1 MYSQDSSFIIPPSS
15 KKIVETKKK
24 WYKHWW
30 GKLIIIFIVI
40 FFIILLALGF
50 YISKM
55 IILLKTG
62 QISPQQ
68 LFSSSALQADRS
80 SLITEDDPSR
90 GPRDAKVVV
99 IEFADFGCSACQ
111 EVQPVV
117 KQLLADYGDKILFI
131 WRDFPMTG
139 DVQTS
144 LLAAVAGE
152 CANKQGGFFAMQ
164 EQIFAN
170 PADITELSL
179 KTYAIQIGLNSVQFG
194 NCLQAEENITEIEDD
209 VLDGYESGVEATPT
223 FFINGIKVA
232 GAIPLNIF
240 EQIIA
245 SQLSQ

>member
-15 KKIVETKKK
+15 KKSFENKKK

-30 GKLIIIFIVI
+30 GKLIIIFVTI
-40 FFIILLALGF
+40 FVVILLALGF
-50 YISKM
+50 YIGKV
-55 IILLKTG
+55 IVLLKKG

-68 LFSSSALQADRS
+68 LFGNSIQLDRS
-80 SLITEDDPSR
+80 DLATEDDPSR

-99 IEFADFGCSACQ
+99 VEFADFGCPACQ

-117 KQLLADYGDKILFI
+117 KQVLADYGDKILFI

-139 DVQTS
+139 DTQTS

-152 CANKQGGFFAMQ
+152 CANKQGGFWAMQ
-164 EQIFAN
+164 EKIFAN

-179 KTYAIQIGLNSVQFG
+179 KTYAIQIGINSVQFG
-194 NCLQAEENITEIEDD
+194 SCLQADENIKEIEED
-209 VLDGYESGVEATPT
+209 VREGYAAGVESTPT
-223 FFINGIKVA
+223 FFINGVKVP

-245 SQLSQ
+245 SQLNQ